1 MFPPEIFLMVTFQI
15 IKSTEAGGEVEKA
28 KGLLQQTKERCE
40 QLLLKYIVIVI
51 MKIFWLLIATTA
63 DKREM

>member
-40 QLLLKYIVIVI
+40 QLLLKIYCYCNYENILV
-51 MKIFWLLIATTA
+51 ADTTA
-63 DKREM
+63 DEREM